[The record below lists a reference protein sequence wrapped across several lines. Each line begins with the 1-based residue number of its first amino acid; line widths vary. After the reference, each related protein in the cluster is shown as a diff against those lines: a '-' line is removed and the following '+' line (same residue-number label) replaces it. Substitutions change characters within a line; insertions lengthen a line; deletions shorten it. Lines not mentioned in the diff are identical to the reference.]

1 MIFDFR
7 FSIFDL
13 IRNMGGT
20 PMPRWPAV
28 PGGTGVPPVGLR
40 PHAKTS
46 WHSLRFPLSA
56 LRFLPSA
63 LGLLIATLCLLP
75 PSAARA
81 AWFRREPPRPGR
93 TTLGSPLVSLP
104 AQLIGNFLVVTVKW
118 DRHGPYNFVIDTGA
132 NVTLVSPAIAERY
145 GTTPA
150 PTDNVGREVAVKSA
164 DGETTV
170 LRVTSLKRIEL
181 GDARFE
187 AVPARIYDCTA
198 ISLHLG
204 LRIDGFLGFP
214 LFRETLLTL
223 DYPHL
228 RVLLTSPKSASAL
241 QPGSTLPFNNE
252 SKTPFIPLRVGDRTF
267 LALIDSGSDATL
279 NLNPLGLDVTFV
291 QPPRPGAI
299 RATLTGDQPETVGR
313 LAQTILLGDY
323 PLTQPVVNVIDEF
336 TSIGGGVLKYF
347 VLTFD
352 QERSQVTFYR
362 EKRDQIVFPP
372 RRSSGMSF
380 AKAGAY
386 WRVVGVVPG
395 SDAAKAGR
403 EEGDLIT
410 RIDDEPVERWSQQ
423 RYEALVAQ
431 ADEIAFTFFEG
442 QRPFVLKLKVMD
454 LVP

>member
-1 MIFDFR
+1 
-7 FSIFDL
+7 
-13 IRNMGGT
+13 
-20 PMPRWPAV
+20 
-28 PGGTGVPPVGLR
+28 
-40 PHAKTS
+40 
-46 WHSLRFPLSA
+46 
-56 LRFLPSA
+56 
-63 LGLLIATLCLLP
+63 
-75 PSAARA
+75 
-81 AWFRREPPRPGR
+81 
-93 TTLGSPLVSLP
+93 
-104 AQLIGNFLVVTVKW
+104 
-118 DRHGPYNFVIDTGA
+118 
-132 NVTLVSPAIAERY
+132 
-145 GTTPA
+145 
-150 PTDNVGREVAVKSA
+150 
-164 DGETTV
+164 
-170 LRVTSLKRIEL
+170 VTSLKRIEL

-187 AVPARIYDCTA
+187 AVPARVYDCTA

-223 DYPHL
+223 DYPHQ
-228 RVLLTSPKSASAL
+228 RVLLAKPNGASAL
-241 QPGSTLPFNNE
+241 QPGSTLAFNNE

-279 NLNPLGLDVTFV
+279 NLNPLGLDVTFG

-336 TSIGGGVLKYF
+336 SSIGGGVLKYF
-347 VLTFD
+347 ELTFD
-352 QERSQVTFYR
+352 QERNQVTFYR
-362 EKRDQIVFPP
+362 DKHEPIVFPP
-372 RRSSGMSF
+372 RRSAGMSF

-395 SDAAKAGR
+395 SHAASAGC

-410 RIDDEPVERWSQQ
+410 RINDEPVERWSPP

-431 ADEIAFTFFEG
+431 SNEIAFTFLVG

>member
-1 MIFDFR
+1 MSRDSVRVKFR
-7 FSIFDL
+7 S
-13 IRNMGGT
+13 
-20 PMPRWPAV
+20 PRFLTSV
-28 PGGTGVPPVGLR
+28 LR
-40 PHAKTS
+40 RLA
-46 WHSLRFPLSA
+46 LAFRFPLSA
-56 LRFLPSA
+56 FRFLTAA

-75 PSAARA
+75 PSPAQA

-93 TTLGSPLVSLP
+93 TTLGAPLVSLP
-104 AQLIGNFLVVTVKW
+104 AQLIGNFLVVTVKG
-118 DRHGPYNFVIDTGA
+118 DRHGPYNFVVDTGA
-132 NVTLVSPAIAERY
+132 NVTLVSPAFAGRY

-170 LRVTSLKRIEL
+170 LQVTSLKRIEL

-204 LRIDGFLGFP
+204 LRIDGLLGFP

-228 RVLLTSPKSASAL
+228 RVLLASPKSASAL

-279 NLNPLGLDVTFV
+279 NLNPLGLGVSFV
-291 QPPRPGAI
+291 APPRPGAI

-313 LAQTILLGDY
+313 LAQTIMLGDY
-323 PLTQPVVNVIDEF
+323 PLTQPVVDVIDEF
-336 TSIGGGVLKYF
+336 SSIGGSVLKHF
-347 VLTFD
+347 VVTFD

-362 EKRDQIVFPP
+362 DKHEPIVFPP

-395 SDAAKAGR
+395 SNAASAGR
-403 EEGDLIT
+403 EEGDLVT
-410 RIDDEPVERWSQQ
+410 RVNDEPVERWSQQ
-423 RYEALVAQ
+423 RYDALVAQ
-431 ADEIAFTFFEG
+431 ADQIAFTFYEG
-442 QRPFVLKLKVMD
+442 RRDFVLKLKVMD